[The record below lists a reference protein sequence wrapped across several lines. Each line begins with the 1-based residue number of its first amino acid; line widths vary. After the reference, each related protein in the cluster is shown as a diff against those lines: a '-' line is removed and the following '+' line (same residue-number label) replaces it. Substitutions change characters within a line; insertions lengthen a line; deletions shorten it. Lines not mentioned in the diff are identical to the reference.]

1 MPNPS
6 ADRRR
11 ILFDER
17 IGGAGNEPYSEQIV
31 TAHEQH
37 DDPDEEEQHAPPH
50 GIAGE
55 EGEQQRHYARGEEGP
70 PDSRL
75 IGHALNDSPA
85 TIKSSP

>member
-55 EGEQQRHYARGEEGP
+55 EDEQQRHYARGEEGP

-75 IGHALNDSPA
+75 IGHALNDTPT